1 MSTGAP
7 QPRPPAAVVEG
18 LNAAEPV
25 RRPRHPAWFPPARD
39 DGKGLRVLNSL
50 TEAVEPFAPR
60 AGRLVRWYM
69 CGPTVYDVAHM
80 GHARAYLTFDI
91 LRRIMEDYFGYQVLY
106 QMNITDID
114 DKIIKRARIGAL
126 LKRFRED
133 VLQGRDV
140 ARLAAFTAEAEAAA
154 VAALAETRRK
164 LSTPLPD
171 ATPSRV
177 KAEREEKLLEL
188 VLKES
193 QLQTTRERIAAATA
207 SGDFEALFTAA
218 AGINGDLL
226 DEREGQEVTD
236 QRIFEDHARLYERL
250 FFEDMRSLGVRDPDV
265 VTRVT
270 EYVPQVVDFIQRIM
284 DNGFAYRGTTSIF
297 FDTGAFARAGHDY
310 PKLKPVSERGESNA
324 TEAEMAE
331 GEGALS
337 AGVAGEK
344 RNAND
349 FALWKFSKPGE
360 PRWPSPWGEGR
371 PGWHIECSVMASD
384 ILGANMD
391 VHSGGWDLKFPH
403 HDNECAQSEACNLQH
418 QWVNYFLHCGH
429 LHIKGLKMSKSLKN
443 FITIRQALDELGVTP
458 RVMRLLFLANQW
470 GKPMN
475 FSDQSIDEARERE
488 RVLRAFFGS
497 VDVVLRKDAWGETQG
512 FNAHD
517 RRLSELYSTVED
529 TVHGALQNN
538 LDTPAAMDALMELVG
553 ATNQY
558 LLSGER
564 TSGTLVQKVGRYV
577 TRMLRVFGVVEG
589 GDVVGFGA
597 QQGTDDRLVTVMD
610 ALLRFRDGVRD
621 AAKATGGGGTY
632 LPLCDAVRD
641 EWLVPAGIRIE
652 DNPAGPTT
660 WKPDDVATLQREVAE
675 RRAQQATERR
685 TRLVNQLETKRRST
699 EKWRQYTCPPQE
711 YFSAR
716 DAERQTYAAFD
727 ATTGLP
733 TRLAATGEA
742 VTEKERKRLA
752 KELARYAKLHEEFVA
767 KGGAAWLAEQEREL
781 AELAGALERL

>member
-1 MSTGAP
+1 MSGREE
-7 QPRPPAAVVEG
+7 QPRLADG

-25 RRPRHPAWFPPARD
+25 RRPRHPSWYPPMRD
-39 DGKGLRVLNSL
+39 DGKGLRLMNSL
-50 TEAVEPFAPR
+50 TECVEPFTPR
-60 AGRLVRWYM
+60 VGRLVRWYM

-126 LKRFRED
+126 LKWFRED
-133 VLQGRDV
+133 VLQGRDM
-140 ARLAAFTAEAEAAA
+140 ARLVAFTAESETAA

-164 LSTPLPD
+164 LSEALPD

-177 KAEREEKLLEL
+177 KAEREEKLMEL
-188 VLKES
+188 ALKES
-193 QLQTTRERIAAATA
+193 QLHATRERIVSATA

-218 AGINGDLL
+218 SGINGDLL
-226 DEREGQEVTD
+226 DEREGQGVTE

-250 FFEDMRSLGVRDPDV
+250 FFEDMRRLGVRDPDV

-270 EYVPQVVDFIQRIM
+270 EYVPEVVDFIQRIM
-284 DNGFAYRGTTSIF
+284 DNGLAYRGTTSIF
-297 FDTGAFARAGHDY
+297 FDTAAFARAGHDY

-344 RNAND
+344 RSAND

-384 ILGANMD
+384 ILGTNMD

-403 HDNECAQSEACNLQH
+403 HDNECAQSEACHMQH

-458 RVMRLLFLANQW
+458 RVMRLLFLSNHW
-470 GKPMN
+470 GKSMN
-475 FSDQSIDEARERE
+475 FSDQSIDEAKERE

-497 VDVVLRKDAWGETQG
+497 VDVVLRKDTWGETQG
-512 FNAHD
+512 FNSHD
-517 RRLSELYSTVED
+517 RRLSELWLTVED
-529 TVHGALQNN
+529 TVHCALQNN
-538 LDTPAAMDALMELVG
+538 FDTPAAMDALMELVS

-564 TSGTLVQKVGRYV
+564 PSVTLVQKVGRYV
-577 TRMLRVFGVVEG
+577 TRMLRVFGVAEG
-589 GDVVGFGA
+589 GDVVGFGVR
-597 QQGTDDRLVTVMD
+597 QGTDDRLVTVMD
-610 ALLRFRDGVRD
+610 ALLRLRDGVRD
-621 AAKATGGGGTY
+621 AAKETKSTRTF

-652 DNPAGPTT
+652 DNPAGRTT

-675 RRAQQATERR
+675 RKTQQATERR
-685 TRLVNQLETKRRST
+685 TTLVNQIETKRKST
-699 EKWRQYTCPPQE
+699 EKWRQYVCPPQQ
-711 YFSAR
+711 YFRTR
-716 DAERQTYAAFD
+716 DAEKKMYAAFD
-727 ATTGLP
+727 ETTGLP
-733 TRLAATGEA
+733 TQLVATGAA
-742 VTEKERKRLA
+742 VAEKEQKKLA
-752 KELARYAKLHEEFVA
+752 KELAKYAKLHEEFAA
-767 KGGAAWLAEQEREL
+767 KGGEKWLAEQEREL
-781 AELAGALERL
+781 EELTGALSRL